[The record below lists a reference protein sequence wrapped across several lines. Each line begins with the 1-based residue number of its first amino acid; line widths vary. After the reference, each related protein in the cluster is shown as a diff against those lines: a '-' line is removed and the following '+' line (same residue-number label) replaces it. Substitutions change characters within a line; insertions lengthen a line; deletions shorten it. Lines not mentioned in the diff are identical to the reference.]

1 MSITLEKLT
10 KRYDDLPVVNNVSLE
25 VKDKEFFVLLGSSG
39 SGKTTILNLIAG
51 LTHLDAG
58 RIVLNGRDVTSLPT
72 QQRNVGFVF
81 QNYALFQY
89 MTVAENVE
97 FALSIRKFSKI
108 ERQNRRDEL
117 LELVGLGGLGG
128 RMPRQLSG
136 GQQQRVALARALAH
150 KPDVLLLD
158 EPLGALDAKIRVDL
172 RRFLR
177 QIQRQLGIAAI
188 LVTHD
193 QDEAFDLADRI
204 GVMSYGRLLEV
215 GAPEELYRTPQT
227 EFVATFL
234 GSANLLVGRSEAG
247 GICIGNVRFASA
259 GPKLGDNPGKARQRV
274 QVLFRPEDVALAH
287 SPETLGCP
295 CLGLGEVEETGFSGA
310 YERLRLRLPPL
321 PGARTIAP
329 AVAYGSQNIRV
340 DATRPPDLS
349 ADFPLLPGQKAYVGV
364 RRIHALEHPGL
375 NFLILNNGSLR
386 AQYGMELAGQIGRM
400 AHARVTLLN
409 YGEAMKSARSDTNQA
424 RKILGPGL
432 ASLQEIENNDPAAEA
447 VKRIFEEQIFDLVIT
462 GFHFQEDLGLAE
474 AILQSGEHNLLLV
487 PAPQAVPT
495 HALLSVTAGEPA
507 KDDVFFA
514 GRLVYHLGAEATL
527 ATVLPE
533 EGIDPVQEKRVTGFL
548 EAGVNTL
555 GTLGVSAGKAVLRG
569 AVSEEILR
577 AAGMGDYD
585 MLVLGVP
592 LSKNGGKITL
602 SGVVEDVLRQASD
615 RAVLLVRSKFIG
627 QKHQSGVKR

>member
-1 MSITLEKLT
+1 MSITLENLT
-10 KRYDDLPVVNNVSLE
+10 KRYDGQAVVNNVSLE
-25 VKDKEFFVLLGSSG
+25 IQDKEFFVLLGSSG

-51 LTHLDAG
+51 LTDLDNG
-58 RIVLNGRDVTSLPT
+58 RIVLNGRDVTNLPT

-89 MTVAENVE
+89 MTVADNIE
-97 FALSIRKFSKI
+97 FALSIRKAPKN

-117 LELVGLGGLGG
+117 LELVGLGGLGS

-158 EPLGALDAKIRVDL
+158 EPLGALDAKIRIEL
-172 RRFLR
+172 RRSLR
-177 QIQRQLGIAAI
+177 RIQRQLGIAAI

-215 GAPEELYRTPQT
+215 GCPDELYRTPQT

-234 GSANLLVGRSEAG
+234 GSANLLVGSTEAG
-247 GICIGNVRFASA
+247 AVCIGNVKFPSA
-259 GPKLGDNPGKARQRV
+259 ALKPGTNLSINRQRV
-274 QVLFRPEDVALAH
+274 QVLFRPEEVALAP
-287 SPETLGCP
+287 SPEALGCP
-295 CLGLGEVEETGFSGA
+295 CLGIGEVEETGFSGA

-329 AVAYGSQNIRV
+329 AVAYGNQNIRV
-340 DATRPPDLS
+340 DATRPPDQT
-349 ADFPLLPGQKAYVGV
+349 ADFPLHAGQKAYVGV

-386 AQYGMELAGQIGRM
+386 AQYGMELAGQVGRM

-409 YGEAMKSARSDTNQA
+409 YGDGVDSTGSVSTQA

-432 ASLQEIENNDPAAEA
+432 ASLQEIQIKRPAAQA
-447 VKRIFEEQIFDLVIT
+447 VTQLLEEQSFDLVIT
-462 GFHFQEDLGLAE
+462 GFRNQEDLGLAE
-474 AILQSGEHNLLLV
+474 AILQAGDHNLLLV
-487 PAPQAVPT
+487 PAPQVVPT
-495 HALLSVTAGEPA
+495 HALISVTAGEPA

-514 GRLVYHLGAEATL
+514 GRLVYHLGADATL
-527 ATVLPE
+527 ATVLP
-533 EGIDPVQEKRVTGFL
+533 GAGVDPVLEKRVTGFL
-548 EAGVNTL
+548 EAGVKTLSTL
-555 GTLGVSAGKAVLRG
+555 GIRADTAVLRG
-569 AVSEEILR
+569 SVTEEIVQ
-577 AAGMGDYD
+577 AASSGDYD
-585 MLVLGVP
+585 LLVLGVP
-592 LSKNGGKITL
+592 LSKNGGKISL
-602 SGVVEDVLRQASD
+602 AGVVEDVLKQVND
-615 RAVLLVRSKFIG
+615 RMVLLVRSKFI
-627 QKHQSGVKR
+627 R